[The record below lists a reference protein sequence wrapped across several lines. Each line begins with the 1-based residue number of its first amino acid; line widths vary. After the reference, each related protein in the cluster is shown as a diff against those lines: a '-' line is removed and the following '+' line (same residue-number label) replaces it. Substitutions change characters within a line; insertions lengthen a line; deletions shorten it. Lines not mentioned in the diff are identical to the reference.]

1 MMIFQVVLEIF
12 PADFAFPLQSSQ
24 FKFWQTNIGNR
35 GWSLEYR
42 SLGRGIKE
50 FLLSFSQAEQKKPVT
65 KKPISNLFLE
75 TGSIEITDMNIEE
88 ALKSAPENLNKYKK
102 EWYQKVEDDSKK
114 LLDIGEAALA
124 QDT

>member
-1 MMIFQVVLEIF
+1 
-12 PADFAFPLQSSQ
+12 
-24 FKFWQTNIGNR
+24 
-35 GWSLEYR
+35 
-42 SLGRGIKE
+42 
-50 FLLSFSQAEQKKPVT
+50 
-65 KKPISNLFLE
+65 
-75 TGSIEITDMNIEE
+75 MNIEE